1 MSESDRSAKD
11 EAASE
16 GAKPEEDL
24 PFFTRLIL
32 AYAIFFKVLFDGV
45 YAFRARALRDGTL
58 RLAAPPKTA
67 AEMKELASTKLERP
81 SLPKPLS
88 EPPPARPPTD
98 GALVLLSLLQRE
110 GRFIDFLQEDVSG
123 FADAEIGAAAR
134 VVHDGCKKALAE
146 HVVLEPVRKEEEG
159 AQVTLDAGY
168 DAASITL
175 AGNVGG
181 KPPFKGTLKH
191 KGWRAQ
197 SVELPKIAPTHDV
210 KVLAPAEIEV

>member
-1 MSESDRSAKD
+1 MSDTSRDAG
-11 EAASE
+11 EAAPSD
-16 GAKPEEDL
+16 AAAAEEV
-24 PFFTRLIL
+24 PFFARLIL
-32 AYAIFFKVLFDGV
+32 AYVIFFKVLFDGV

-58 RLAAPPKTA
+58 RLAPPPKKA

-123 FADAEIGAAAR
+123 FGDAEIGAAAR

-146 HVVLEPVRKEEEG
+146 HVVLAAVRSEDEG
-159 AQVTLDAGY
+159 ARVKLDAGY

-181 KPPFKGTLKH
+181 KPPFEGTLKH

-197 SVELPKIAPTHDV
+197 SIELPKIAPSHDV
-210 KVLAPAEIEV
+210 KVLAPAEVEV